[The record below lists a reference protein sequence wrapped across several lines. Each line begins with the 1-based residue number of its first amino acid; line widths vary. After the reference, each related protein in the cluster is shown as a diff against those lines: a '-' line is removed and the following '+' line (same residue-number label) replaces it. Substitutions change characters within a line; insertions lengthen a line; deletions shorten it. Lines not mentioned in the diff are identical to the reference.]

1 MKNIVAKFKS
11 FLKDYFT
18 IPRSEE
24 QEIEAIADI
33 RKGVNFRGSTLWIL
47 ICAIFI
53 ASLGLNVNST
63 AVIIGAMLIS
73 PLMGPII
80 GMGYS
85 IGTYD
90 FELLKRSLFNFL
102 VATVISILTATLYFA
117 ITPLDTAQSEILA
130 RTSPTFYDIFIALIG
145 GVAGVIAI
153 GAREKGNV
161 VPGVAIATALM
172 PPLCTAG
179 FGLATGNFGYAW
191 GALFLFFINVVF
203 IGTATYLGVVL
214 MGFKKQTNIDRK
226 HRTELNACIITIVLL
241 AVCPAAYMTI
251 DIVWQTL
258 YEKAANSFIESELK
272 GLDNSIVIDKTVSYK
287 EKSIK
292 VVMIGA
298 SISESEKDIF
308 VSHLDN
314 YDRLKDTKLSIV
326 QGEQKEK
333 KEKDIDAIKSLILE
347 DFYKNSEEKLI
358 RQQEQ
363 IAKLKNEL
371 SYYKSMDEQA
381 PAISS
386 EMVLLFP
393 EISTIAL
400 SKSIQYDTESQN
412 RDTVLMTV
420 IGVKENQSVPDTAK
434 IREWLTLRTGEKK
447 IKILTK

>member
-90 FELLKRSLFNFL
+90 FELLKRSLLNFF
-102 VATVISILTATLYFA
+102 VATVISILTATMYFA

-130 RTSPTFYDIFIALIG
+130 RTSPSFYDVCIALVG
-145 GVAGVIAI
+145 GFAGVIAI
-153 GAREKGNV
+153 GTREKGNV

-179 FGLATGNFGYAW
+179 FGFATGNVGYAA

-203 IGTATYLGVVL
+203 IGTATYFGVV
-214 MGFKKQTNIDRK
+214 MMRFKKQTDIDRK
-226 HRTELNACIITIVLL
+226 HKNKLNACIVAIVLL
-241 AVCPAAYMTI
+241 AVCPALYMTRNF
-251 DIVWQTL
+251 VLQTL
-258 YEKAANSFIESELK
+258 YEKDANSFIESEFK
-272 GLDNSIVIDKTVSYK
+272 GLDNSIVVDKTVSYK
-287 EKSIK
+287 EQSIK
-292 VVMIGA
+292 VVILGA
-298 SISESEKDIF
+298 PISEDKEKVFI
-308 VSHLDN
+308 SRLKN
-314 YDRLKDTKLSIV
+314 NDRLKSTELFIV
-326 QGEQKEK
+326 QGDQKGN
-333 KEKDIDAIKSLILE
+333 DIGAIKSLILE

-358 RQQEQ
+358 RQQEL
-363 IAKLKNEL
+363 IARLKNEL

-447 IKILTK
+447 IRILTK